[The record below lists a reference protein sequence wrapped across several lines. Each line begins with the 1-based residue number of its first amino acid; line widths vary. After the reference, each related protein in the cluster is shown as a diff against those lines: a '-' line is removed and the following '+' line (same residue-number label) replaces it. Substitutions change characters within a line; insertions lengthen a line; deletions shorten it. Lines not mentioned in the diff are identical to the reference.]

1 MYKRSYNL
9 PGVLAMAVISAIEQV
24 GTPLTVANKGAQV
37 LYHCTILVQPNW
49 RVRYGCYYH
58 NRASRHASDHRE

>member
-9 PGVLAMAVISAIEQV
+9 PGALAMAVISAIEQV
-24 GTPLTVANKGAQV
+24 GTRATIANKGAQV

-49 RVRYGCYYH
+49 RVRYGCYFH
-58 NRASRHASDHRE
+58 DRGGRNAADRCE

>member
-9 PGVLAMAVISAIEQV
+9 PGALAMAVISAIEQV

-49 RVRYGCYYH
+49 RVRYGCYFH
-58 NRASRHASDHRE
+58 DRGGRHAADHRE

>member
-9 PGVLAMAVISAIEQV
+9 PGALAMAVISAIKRV

-37 LYHCTILVQPNW
+37 LYHCTILVQPAR
-49 RVRYGCYYH
+49 RVGYGCCFG
-58 NRASRHASDHRE
+58 NRASRHAADRCE